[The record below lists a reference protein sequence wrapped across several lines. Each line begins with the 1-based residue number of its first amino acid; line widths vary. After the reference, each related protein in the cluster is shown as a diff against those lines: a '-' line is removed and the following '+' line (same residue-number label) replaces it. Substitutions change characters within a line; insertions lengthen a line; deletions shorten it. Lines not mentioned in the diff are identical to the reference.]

1 MYGGQIRIYKSITH
15 AGGRVRTAIFP
26 KPLFSKNIRNNRT
39 IGKKAF
45 KIIHLYCSVS
55 IVRNR
60 TLSLKK
66 EHCLNIKQNK
76 DKLTGSQFV
85 TLPIHHYQT
94 HILCK
99 QRVSIHSPFL
109 SREIP
114 QTKAR
119 TALKWPIP
127 TTKQNDEKS
136 VCPTRLET
144 KKHKGFP

>member
-1 MYGGQIRIYKSITH
+1 MEVKFGYTKVLHMLGGAFELQ
-15 AGGRVRTAIFP
+15 IFP

-60 TLSLKK
+60 TLPFKK
-66 EHCLNIKQNK
+66 EHCLNIEHNK

-109 SREIP
+109 RREFHKRKCVP
-114 QTKAR
+114 RWNDRSLLQNRMTKSQFVR
-119 TALKWPIP
+119 PDWG
-127 TTKQNDEKS
+127 QKS
-136 VCPTRLET
+136 IRVCT
-144 KKHKGFP
+144 